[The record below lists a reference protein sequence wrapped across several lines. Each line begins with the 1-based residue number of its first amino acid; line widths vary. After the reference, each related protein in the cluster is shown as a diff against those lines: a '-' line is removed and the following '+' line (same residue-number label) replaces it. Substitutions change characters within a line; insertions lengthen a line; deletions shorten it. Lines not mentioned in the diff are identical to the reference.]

1 MKKHIVYISLIW
13 LLLSVLIIFAFYTEN
28 EKLYWADIPTHFVAG
43 IMITGAMFIA
53 SKENIKKTI
62 ILSFFIFIAW
72 EFFEITAAAMS
83 KKEFVINIFS
93 ESKSN
98 RIQDVFM
105 DTLGLA
111 LFFLVYKKYRSK
123 HKAEY
128 IIER

>member
-1 MKKHIVYISLIW
+1 MKKHIICVALIW

-43 IMITGAMFIA
+43 IMITGAMFMA
-53 SKENIKKTI
+53 SKKNIKKTI

-72 EFFEITAAAMS
+72 EFFEIIVATIS
-83 KKEFVINIFS
+83 EREFVINIFS

-111 LFFLVYKKYRSK
+111 LFFLVYKKRSK
-123 HKAEY
+123 KIKE
-128 IIER
+128 